1 VPSIAF
7 PLGVF
12 PPHRD
17 VTALAQGRA
26 QRTPQ
31 RGNFGV
37 SEKPNL
43 YGRAQKD
50 RRALTAQRP
59 TCADSAGAARAL
71 LRYGKQSLVVQSL
84 DRYGN
89 QTLVSQKSDST
100 APKCSA
106 LSGLRAA
113 PPARAAPVAGFVQH
127 PQCAA
132 CSALSGLRAA
142 PPARAALVA
151 GFL

>member
-12 PPHRD
+12 SPHED
-17 VTALAQGRA
+17 GTAPAQRRA

-59 TCADSAGAARAL
+59 TCANSAGVGSCFAL
-71 LRYGKQSLVVQSL
+71 LWEPELSCL
-84 DRYGN
+84 
-89 QTLVSQKSDST
+89 KSSSI
-100 APKCSA
+100 APKYNT
-106 LSGLRAA
+106 LSRLRAA
-113 PPARAAPVAGFVQH
+113 SLAYIAPIVDFI
-127 PQCAA
+127 
-132 CSALSGLRAA
+132 
-142 PPARAALVA
+142 
-151 GFL
+151 